1 MFLFK
6 NFFYCLLT
14 FRFNNMREVA
24 QLVEQSFFL
33 LAASSK
39 PGSYLFNGHDG
50 LPVRVRS
57 SRLNWQMKFL
67 FLEILVLSS
76 DKKG

>member
-57 SRLNWQMKFL
+57 FRLKNILKRGLTNQKL
-67 FLEILVLSS
+67 FTIF
-76 DKKG
+76 